1 MYNNLKRK
9 KLSENE
15 ERRGEGGL
23 RFPAYG
29 LLTLSYSLQTNIPDL
44 RRIRSVWS
52 YSNLHCKTARQ
63 SRVATWPLSY
73 QL

>member
-9 KLSENE
+9 KLTEN
-15 ERRGEGGL
+15 EGGL
-23 RFPAYG
+23 RFPASG